1 MKSTFGADI
10 RPYVPAH
17 DSERLL
23 DIWLAA
29 SRVGHSFLSEDDLSA
44 QMQLVRDVYLQKAEN
59 WVIAADGGPVGF
71 IGLLDSFIGGLFID
85 PAFHGRGF
93 GKTLILHAAQLKGAL
108 DVELYAANRAAYR
121 FYQRAGFEE
130 TGRLARDAEG
140 RRHAVIRMHRPE

>member
-1 MKSTFGADI
+1 MKSTFGADV

-17 DSERLL
+17 DRERLL

-29 SRVGHSFLSEDDLSA
+29 SRVGHSFLSEADLAA
-44 QMQLVRDVYLQKAEN
+44 QMQLVRDVYLPKAEN

-85 PAFHGRGF
+85 PAFHGRGL
-93 GKTLILHAAQLKGAL
+93 GKTLILHAARLKGAL
-108 DVELYAANRAAYR
+108 DVELYAANQSAYR

-130 TGRLARDAEG
+130 TGRLAQDAEG
-140 RRHAVIRMHRPE
+140 RQLAVLRMHRPE